1 MCYAGIL
8 AGLDHVHETVTHEKL
23 RAFLMRVML
32 DEIGPTLKA
41 NPAMSDSPILI
52 NGMREYAEMVLS
64 RFENVAV
71 QDQLRRIAMDGSE
84 KFRVQGREVVLEGLA
99 LGLPMRGFAL
109 YVATWAAFLDN
120 EIRAGNEVQDM
131 GGAAVTA
138 PFREGGSGL
147 PLFLEMEEIFGD
159 LAADEK
165 WKAAVAELHAV
176 VVDQGVVAAL
186 DIVNA
191 EQIAEVPVVAMA
203 R

>member
-1 MCYAGIL
+1 MCEPYKHWVIQDDFVDDERPPWEDIGAVVVPDVIPHELLKVRLLNVTHSAMCYAGIL

-84 KFRVQGREVVLEGLA
+84 VPSAGPRS
-99 LGLPMRGFAL
+99 
-109 YVATWAAFLDN
+109 
-120 EIRAGNEVQDM
+120 RAGGPRARLAHARVR
-131 GGAAVTA
+131 AL
-138 PFREGGSGL
+138 RRHLGS
-147 PLFLEMEEIFGD
+147 
-159 LAADEK
+159 
-165 WKAAVAELHAV
+165 
-176 VVDQGVVAAL
+176 
-186 DIVNA
+186 
-191 EQIAEVPVVAMA
+191 VP